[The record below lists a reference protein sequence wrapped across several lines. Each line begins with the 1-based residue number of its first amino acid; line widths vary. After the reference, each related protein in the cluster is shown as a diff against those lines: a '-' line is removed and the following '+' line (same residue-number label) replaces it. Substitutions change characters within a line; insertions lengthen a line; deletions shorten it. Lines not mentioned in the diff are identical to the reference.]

1 LWLPLMIYNQIS
13 WLRTTISIEVNYF
26 GYCPVFKNFCVL
38 SLKWGMINTLI
49 QQNYHYLLKFVLEST
64 SWIEMYILTYKIYL
78 EEKIHKIIVFVNLK
92 FNLFYNFRK
101 LGTILKILSCFKK
114 PQKKKKKT
122 TITPINQF

>member
-1 LWLPLMIYNQIS
+1 
-13 WLRTTISIEVNYF
+13 
-26 GYCPVFKNFCVL
+26 
-38 SLKWGMINTLI
+38 
-49 QQNYHYLLKFVLEST
+49 
-64 SWIEMYILTYKIYL
+64 MYILTYKIYL

-114 PQKKKKKT
+114 PAKKKKKKKT

>member
-1 LWLPLMIYNQIS
+1 
-13 WLRTTISIEVNYF
+13 
-26 GYCPVFKNFCVL
+26 
-38 SLKWGMINTLI
+38 LI

-114 PQKKKKKT
+114 PAKKKKKT